1 MIMKTIKLA
10 ITILAVASAAI
21 VYGVEKP
28 KLNVIPVTADRAVVS
43 VKNENPAVMEVSIKA
58 ANGDLVYYK
67 QTEEPITD
75 YRKIY
80 DFADLVAGEYVL
92 NLKVNTTEVTN
103 EFEVSREGIVLGET
117 KMRFD
122 PYFHYNEDVLKL
134 SYLNFDQ
141 ENLRLSFYNED
152 GLVYKTK
159 VGSDF
164 NISTGYDL
172 SKLEKGAYRVVLS
185 SFNREFAF
193 NLEK

>member
-1 MIMKTIKLA
+1 MKTIKLA

-122 PYFHYNEDVLKL
+122 PYFDYNEDVLKL

-141 ENLRLSFYNED
+141 ENLRLSFYNEE

-159 VGSDF
+159 IGNDF
-164 NISTGYDL
+164 NIATGYDL
-172 SKLEKGAYRVVLS
+172 SKLEHGSYRVVLS